1 MKKLNVKNLKIYAGG
16 ILLGMALAAS
26 NNIDAYAEEN
36 EEVLYVEENNNYTTE
51 PITETPPATNYE
63 IEQPPVEEQPVVDP
77 AANNGDCIDKDN
89 YTLQPGEGAEIP
101 DWVQT
106 EAERKGI
113 KPEPTPTPNPN
124 PTPTPTPDTP
134 GTPSQTTTTTAFVPQ
149 ASVNL
154 PAPKTSD
161 NRAAKLILQI
171 IGGTAAGAVIVSGGV
186 LAGKRFNIEEVE
198 LEEDTKTL

>member
-26 NNIDAYAEEN
+26 NSIDAYAEEN
-36 EEVLYVEENNNYTTE
+36 EEVLYEETENNYTTE

-63 IEQPPVEEQPVVDP
+63 IEQPPVEQQPVVDP

-101 DWVQT
+101 DSVLT

-113 KPEPTPTPNPN
+113 NPTPNPEPTPTPN

-134 GTPSQTTTTTAFVPQ
+134 GTPSTPGTPAFVPQ

-161 NRAAKLILQI
+161 DRAAKLILQI
-171 IGGTAAGAVIVSGGV
+171 IGGTLAGATIVTTGAIV
-186 LAGKRFNIEEVE
+186 GKKFNIFEVE
-198 LEEDTKTL
+198 ENHKTL